1 MKKVYFVRHGESDF
15 NAGGVIKDESEVELT
30 ELGHTQ
36 AEFVGKR
43 VSKLEPE
50 IIISST
56 LLRACQTAQYIADAT
71 GKEIETSDVFVE
83 RRYPSG
89 NVGLTNKHPEVKV
102 IERLMITHFGEGIKH
117 SDEELFQELKER
129 AIKAFELLEIRQEQ
143 TIVVVTHGIFLRV
156 LLSVAIF
163 GKEVTVEQMG
173 KIINAFK
180 TKNTGITFLEYNP
193 DELDSLGAWS
203 VRAWNDHAHLG

>member
-15 NAGGVIKDESEVELT
+15 NAGGVIKDESEIALT
-30 ELGHTQ
+30 ELGHQQ

-43 VSKLEPE
+43 AMQLNPE

-56 LLRACQTAQYIADAT
+56 LLRARQTAQHIADAT
-71 GKEIETSDVFVE
+71 GKEIETSDLLVE

-89 NVGLTNKHPEVKV
+89 NIGLTNQHPEVKE
-102 IERLMITHFGEGIKH
+102 IERLMITGFSDGIRH
-117 SDEELFQELKER
+117 SDEELFQDLKER
-129 AIKAFELLEIRQEQ
+129 AIKALEFLEARQEQ

-163 GKEVTVEQMG
+163 GKEVSIEHMG

-180 TKNTGITFLEYNP
+180 TKNTGITLLEYNTN
-193 DELDSLGAWS
+193 ELDSLGSWS